1 MTRFLVVAFGAL
13 TLLSSP
19 ICHANDSVLDLN
31 DDPIPAVQAKDSV
44 GQHRIVCGKV
54 KKVNLKKY
62 GAFINMGD
70 FTTLPNGMVVL
81 SPSFTAIMWETDR
94 VKLEVNPKEE
104 FLGNNVCFSGVI
116 SSSPINRYTRRQIP
130 QIVIKDLKQISVP
143 TLKINN

>member
-1 MTRFLVVAFGAL
+1 MTRFLVMTFGAIVL
-13 TLLSSP
+13 FVSP
-19 ICHANDSVLDLN
+19 ICHADDSVGDLN
-31 DDPIPAVQAKDSV
+31 EEPIPAIDAKDNL
-44 GQHRIVCGKV
+44 GQYRIVCGKV

-94 VKLEVNPKEE
+94 VKLEVNPREE

-116 SSSPINRYTRRQIP
+116 SSSPINRYTHRQIP
-130 QIVIKDLKQISVP
+130 QITIKDLRQIRIP
-143 TLKINN
+143 EQKINN